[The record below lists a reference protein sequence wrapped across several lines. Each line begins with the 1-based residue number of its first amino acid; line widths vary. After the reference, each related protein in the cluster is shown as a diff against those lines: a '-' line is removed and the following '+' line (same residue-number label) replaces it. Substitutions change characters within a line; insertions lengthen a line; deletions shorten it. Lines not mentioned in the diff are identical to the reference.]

1 MTNEMPTFDSP
12 IDEIYWIRQQ
22 ISAEYDHDPH
32 KLFLAVVEQQ
42 KQRAREGQVY
52 WGYNA
57 AGELAP
63 LPMEAIC
70 GS

>member
-1 MTNEMPTFDSP
+1 MKNEMPAFDTP

-32 KLFLAVVEQQ
+32 KLFLAVIEQQ
-42 KQRAREGQVY
+42 KQRVREGQVY
-52 WGYNA
+52 WGYND

-63 LPMEAIC
+63 LPKEAIL
-70 GS
+70 GA

>member
-1 MTNEMPTFDSP
+1 MTNEMPTFETP
-12 IDEIYWIRQQ
+12 IDEIYRIRQQ

-32 KLFLAVVEQQ
+32 KLFLAVIEQQ
-42 KQRAREGQVY
+42 KQCVREGQVY

-63 LPMEAIC
+63 LPKEAIL
-70 GS
+70 GA